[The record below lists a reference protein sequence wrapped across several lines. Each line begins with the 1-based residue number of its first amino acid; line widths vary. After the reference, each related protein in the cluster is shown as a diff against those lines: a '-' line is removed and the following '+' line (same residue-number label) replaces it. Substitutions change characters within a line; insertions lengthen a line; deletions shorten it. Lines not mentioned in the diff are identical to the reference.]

1 MGKYKKAGDIKVGV
15 IGYGGAF
22 NMGRRHLAD
31 MKTAGMTPV
40 AVAEVDPERRK
51 VAVEEFSGIDTYP
64 TVAQMLKKS
73 DVNLVVLITP
83 HNTHAKLAL
92 QCLRAGRSVI
102 SEKPLAITTAECDAM
117 IREAK
122 KRRLLLTTYHNR
134 HWDGCVLEALKHIKR
149 EKAIGDVYRV
159 EAHIGGYGVPGAW
172 WRSSKSISGGIMYD
186 WGVHLLEY
194 ALQIIDDEM
203 TEVTGY
209 SKTGFWASK
218 TVWKK
223 DTNEDVASAVVRF
236 KSGKWL
242 TLTAS
247 TIEANPKAGQ
257 LEIAG
262 TKGSYVFDG
271 GTYEMIQQQGD
282 LKVITKGK
290 NTASLWPKFYKN
302 MADHLVKGTK
312 LVITPEWAR
321 RPIHILDLA
330 GQSVKKGS
338 AQKTKY
344 R

>member
-1 MGKYKKAGDIKVGV
+1 MRKFKKAGEIKVGV

-31 MKTAGMTPV
+31 MQAARMTPV
-40 AVAEVDPERRK
+40 AVAEVDPERLI
-51 VAVEEFSGIDTYP
+51 VASEDFPGIDTYGSV
-64 TVAQMLKKS
+64 TKMLKDS

-102 SEKPLAITTAECDAM
+102 SEKPLAITTADCDAM

-122 KRRLLLTTYHNR
+122 KRGLLLTTYHNR
-134 HWDGCVLEALKHIKR
+134 HWDGCVLEALKHIHR

-159 EAHIGGYGVPGAW
+159 EAHIGGYGQPGDW
-172 WRSSKSISGGIMYD
+172 WRTSKSISGGILYD

-209 SKTGFWASK
+209 SKTGFWAPK
-218 TVWKK
+218 TAWKK
-223 DTNEDVASAVVRF
+223 DTNEDVASVVVRF

-242 TLTAS
+242 TLTVS
-247 TIEANPKAGQ
+247 TLEANPKAGQ
-257 LEIAG
+257 LEISG

-271 GTYEMIQQQGD
+271 GTYEIIQSEGNR
-282 LKVITKGK
+282 KVITKGR
-290 NTASLWPKFYKN
+290 NTESLWPKFYKN
-302 MADHLVKGTK
+302 VADHLVKGTK

-330 GQSVKKGS
+330 GQSAKKGM
-338 AQKTKY
+338 ALKTKY

>member
-1 MGKYKKAGDIKVGV
+1 MNFKKAKDIKVGV

-22 NMGRRHLAD
+22 NMGRRHLSD
-31 MKTAGMTPV
+31 MQAAGMTPV
-40 AVAEVDPERRK
+40 CVAEVDAERRK
-51 VAVEEFSGIDTYP
+51 VAEEEFPGIDTYA
-64 TVAQMLKKS
+64 TVTQMLKQS

-122 KRRLLLTTYHNR
+122 KRKLVLTTYHNR
-134 HWDGCVLEALKHIKR
+134 HWDGCVLEALKHIRK

-159 EAHIGGYGVPGAW
+159 EAHIGNYGKPGDW
-172 WRSSKSISGGIMYD
+172 WRSSKSISGGILYD

-209 SKTGFWASK
+209 AKTGFWAPK
-218 TVWKK
+218 TAWKK

-236 KSGKWL
+236 KGGTWL
-242 TLTAS
+242 TLTVS
-247 TIEANPKAGQ
+247 TLEANPKAGQ
-257 LEIAG
+257 LEISG

-271 GTYEMIQQQGD
+271 RTWELIQQVGD
-282 LKVITKGK
+282 RKVITRGG
-290 NTASLWPKFYKN
+290 NQESQWPKFYKN
-302 MADHLVKGTK
+302 VADHMVKGTK

-330 GQSVKKGS
+330 GQSVKKNR
-338 AQKTKY
+338 ALKTKY